1 MTKPQITKEWLDSF
15 YDRGIDPENR
25 VLHLYGEVGA
35 ENISNII
42 KSIYYLDSLGDDPI
56 ELFISSFGG
65 SVYDMFALYDVTR
78 STKCPIHTVGVG
90 YIMSAA
96 VLLVAAGTKGKRY
109 SMPHCSY
116 MVHEGVS
123 DLSEDRLGAH
133 RKTMDHFKQ
142 LDDTWYELMAKHTN
156 LTVSQW
162 KRKCGIVGDY
172 YFTADQAIEFGI
184 ADHLWSEKP

>member
-25 VLHLYGEVGA
+25 VLHLYGDIGEDS
-35 ENISNII
+35 ISNLV

-56 ELFISSFGG
+56 ELFISSVGG

-78 STKCPIHTVGVG
+78 STRCPIHTVGVG

-116 MVHEGVS
+116 MVHEG
-123 DLSEDRLGAH
+123 LSELGEGRIASH
-133 RKTMDHFKQ
+133 KKVVDHLKQ
-142 LDDTWYELMAKHTN
+142 LDETWYDLMAKHTN
-156 LTVSQW
+156 LSVAQW
-162 KRKCGIVGDY
+162 KRKCNIIGDY
-172 YFTADQAIEFGI
+172 YFTADQAIEFGVV
-184 ADHLWSEKP
+184 DHLWSEKP